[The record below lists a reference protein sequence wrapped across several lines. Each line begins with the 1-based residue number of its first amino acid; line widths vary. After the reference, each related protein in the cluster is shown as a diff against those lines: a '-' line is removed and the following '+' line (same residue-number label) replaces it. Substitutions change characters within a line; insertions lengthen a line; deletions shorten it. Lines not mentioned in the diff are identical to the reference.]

1 MKKIS
6 GASSAEFYA
15 DSVLQ
20 AEQIQAIGYVAI
32 ESANLEIL
40 VERMICSILF
50 LENATRQELVERR
63 QLSAKL
69 TILRA
74 LVNERLAHHA
84 EKDEFKQD
92 LHSYREST
100 RLISGRCVV

>member
-40 VERMICSILF
+40 EREIGPSPGL
-50 LENATRQELVERR
+50 
-63 QLSAKL
+63 
-69 TILRA
+69 
-74 LVNERLAHHA
+74 
-84 EKDEFKQD
+84 
-92 LHSYREST
+92 
-100 RLISGRCVV
+100 